1 MKTTSD
7 ISVRMKIDIFNDF
20 DKSLR
25 IYISWAFILFI
36 FAIREKNRLSYEEK
50 GR

>member
-1 MKTTSD
+1 MMR
-7 ISVRMKIDIFNDF
+7 INI

-25 IYISWAFILFI
+25 IYISWAFILSI
-36 FAIREKNRLSYEEK
+36 FSIREKNRLSYEEK